1 MFRAFEKLLK
11 VVFFFRFLKPLMIYL
26 PKFKTKY
33 NPNGCYDNKRKS
45 ILRTITLILLCQFY
59 DSQNVKMT
67 IPSQHTYVSK
77 RLKALSL
84 PGYRSEGSP
93 HYNDEALVSL
103 VLWVSIDNV
112 LGRVFHNDT
121 GLCNRSFIVPWNL
134 QRYNNNKYWYLCI
147 YIRCNI
153 FIHIFVF
160 YNNIYI
166 HYCKDCYVHYFSTIF
181 SDRILYDELEINLL
195 LKEILVSITYR
206 VYYHRD

>member
-1 MFRAFEKLLK
+1 MNHILLLK
-11 VVFFFRFLKPLMIYL
+11 VIDVLFYSAKAMLVNMTNIYIYISYIIVLLIVQSFWEVVKGRIFFRFLKPLMIYL

-93 HYNDEALVSL
+93 HYNDEDLVSL

-134 QRYNNNKYWYLCI
+134 
-147 YIRCNI
+147 
-153 FIHIFVF
+153 
-160 YNNIYI
+160 
-166 HYCKDCYVHYFSTIF
+166 
-181 SDRILYDELEINLL
+181 
-195 LKEILVSITYR
+195 
-206 VYYHRD
+206 